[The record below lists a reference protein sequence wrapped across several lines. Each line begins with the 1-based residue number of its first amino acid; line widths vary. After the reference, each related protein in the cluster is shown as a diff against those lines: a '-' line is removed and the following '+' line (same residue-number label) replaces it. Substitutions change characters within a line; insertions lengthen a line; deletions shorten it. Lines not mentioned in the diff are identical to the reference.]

1 MPLQLF
7 ISVVCFGFENLD
19 EQLSEPTF
27 SDAVIGKP
35 YVELETD
42 PDDNL
47 CKCLNKP
54 VNPLQGAKEVEL
66 DRGERTGIRVEVNFK
81 YHYFAP
87 VPLNIKGA
95 YDSAVKS
102 EVMVSAN
109 PCFEV
114 QSSDIPVG
122 VPVPKVSP
130 QREVSSSEQVS
141 PTATMLKVEAAGA
154 GNGMEH
160 AAQSSE
166 ESEDREQRYWKYRK
180 LMQKWKDEEKQ
191 RLEDIKNAPFQIAQ
205 GDCYSYVPDSIY

>member
-1 MPLQLF
+1 M
-7 ISVVCFGFENLD
+7 
-19 EQLSEPTF
+19 
-27 SDAVIGKP
+27 
-35 YVELETD
+35 
-42 PDDNL
+42 
-47 CKCLNKP
+47 
-54 VNPLQGAKEVEL
+54 
-66 DRGERTGIRVEVNFK
+66 NFK

-87 VPLNIKGA
+87 APLNIKGA

-114 QSSDIPVG
+114 QSTDIPVG

-141 PTATMLKVEAAGA
+141 PTATMLKIEAAGA

-205 GDCYSYVPDSIY
+205 GDCHSYVPDSIYSLIVYWPQACQSTADSCCATSCSNEIRFFFVAILSLSLLQHSLSSVITTFAVAITVAVAIAVAVAV